1 MAGAKLSQAEIDAL
15 LNSMNDAPEDVA
27 SDEPDELVAFDFRR
41 PSKFAREHLRSLETA
56 HEVFVRKA
64 TGLLTQA
71 LRAVVSLEPVST
83 DQITYEDYTRSIP
96 TPSVITT
103 FSVAPLPG
111 SVVMEMSTQMGLTLI
126 DRLLGG
132 LGTPIP
138 RVAEGRLIE
147 VFTRLLGGLGT
158 PIPMRR
164 PTELESGL
172 LLDLM
177 GYLRAALEEALAPLA
192 DVNPEI
198 EGIEFNPQFVQA
210 VPPNEMV
217 LMLTYQLALQST
229 NRTEGLLSIC
239 YPFSTLAPAMSQ
251 LEAHVWRSNAADQ
264 VDGEDRQRPLRAL
277 IPDVEVPLSVQLR
290 ASSVPAVDVAQ
301 LRSGDVI
308 RLEHRVDEPA
318 VGVIGDRPVLTG
330 RIGRQGRRLA
340 VQIAQWGD
348 Q

>member
-15 LNSMNDAPEDVA
+15 LSSMSDDPEDVA
-27 SDEPDELVAFDFRR
+27 VDEQDQLVAFDFRR

-103 FSVAPLPG
+103 FAVPPLPG
-111 SVVMEMSTQMGLTLI
+111 PVVMEMSTQMGLTLI

-132 LGTPIP
+132 I
-138 RVAEGRLIE
+138 
-147 VFTRLLGGLGT
+147 GT

-177 GYLRAALEEALAPLA
+177 GFLRSALEDALAPLA

-198 EGIEFNPQFVQA
+198 QGIEFNPQFVQA
-210 VPPNEMV
+210 VAPSEMV
-217 LMLTYQLALQST
+217 LMLTYQLGLQST

-239 YPFSTLAPAMSQ
+239 YPFSTLAPAMHQ
-251 LEAHVWRSNAADQ
+251 LEAHVWRSSGPEQ
-264 VDGEDRQRPLRAL
+264 LEGEEKERPLRDVL
-277 IPDVEVPLSVQLR
+277 PEVEVPLSVQLR

-301 LRSGDVI
+301 LRTGDVI

-318 VGVIGDRPVLTG
+318 IGVIGDRAVLTG

-340 VQIAQWGD
+340 VQIAQWGER
-348 Q
+348 

>member
-27 SDEPDELVAFDFRR
+27 TEEQEQLVAFDFRR

-103 FSVAPLPG
+103 FSVPPLPG

-138 RVAEGRLIE
+138 
-147 VFTRLLGGLGT
+147 
-158 PIPMRR
+158 MRR

-177 GYLRAALEEALAPLA
+177 NYLRDALEEALTPLA
-192 DVNPEI
+192 AVSPTI

-217 LMLTYQLALQST
+217 LMLTYQLALQSS

-239 YPFSTLAPAMSQ
+239 YPFSTLAPAMHQ
-251 LEAHVWRSNAADQ
+251 LEAHVWRSSGPELTE
-264 VDGEDRQRPLRAL
+264 GEEQARPLRHL
-277 IPDVEVPLSVQLR
+277 LPDVEVPLSVRLR

-301 LRSGDVI
+301 LRAGDVI

-340 VQIAQWGD
+340 VQIAQWGE

>member
-27 SDEPDELVAFDFRR
+27 TEEQEQLVAFDFRR

-103 FSVAPLPG
+103 FSVPPLPG

-138 RVAEGRLIE
+138 
-147 VFTRLLGGLGT
+147 
-158 PIPMRR
+158 MRR

-177 GYLRAALEEALAPLA
+177 NYLRDALEEALTPLA
-192 DVNPEI
+192 AVSPTI

-217 LMLTYQLALQST
+217 LMLTYQLALQSS

-239 YPFSTLAPAMSQ
+239 YPFSTLAPAMHQ
-251 LEAHVWRSNAADQ
+251 LEAHVWRSSGPELTE
-264 VDGEDRQRPLRAL
+264 GEQARPLRHL
-277 IPDVEVPLSVQLR
+277 LPDVEVPLSVRLR

-301 LRSGDVI
+301 LRAGDVI

-340 VQIAQWGD
+340 VQIAQWGE